1 MTEWLTFISTLIL
14 AGITL
19 WYVLLTNKIVK
30 IQQEMLK
37 VSNTPEIQILI
48 FIKNLQMSMFMSV
61 FLSIRHE
68 NAR

>member
-1 MTEWLTFISTLIL
+1 MVEWLALFSTLIL

-19 WYVLLTNKIVK
+19 VYVLLTNKIVK
-30 IQQEMLK
+30 IQQGMLK
-37 VSNTPEIQILI
+37 VSNTPEIQMLI

-61 FLSIRHE
+61 FLSICHE

>member
-1 MTEWLTFISTLIL
+1 MEWLTFISTLIL

-37 VSNTPEIQILI
+37 VSNTPEIQMLI
-48 FIKNLQMSMFMSV
+48 FIKNLQMSMFMSI
-61 FLSIRHE
+61 FLYIRHE

>member
-1 MTEWLTFISTLIL
+1 MEWLTFISTLIL

-30 IQQEMLK
+30 IQQGMLK
-37 VSNTPEIQILI
+37 VSNTPEIQMLI
-48 FIKNLQMSMFMSV
+48 FIKNLQMSMFMSI
-61 FLSIRHE
+61 FLSICHE

>member
-37 VSNTPEIQILI
+37 VSNTPEIQMLI
-48 FIKNLQMSMFMSV
+48 FIKNLQMSMFMSI
-61 FLSIRHE
+61 FLSIRH
-68 NAR
+68 

>member
-1 MTEWLTFISTLIL
+1 MVEWLALFSTLIL

-19 WYVLLTNKIVK
+19 VYVLLTNKIVK

-37 VSNTPEIQILI
+37 VSNTPEIQMLI

-61 FLSIRHE
+61 FLSICHE

>member
-37 VSNTPEIQILI
+37 VSNTPEIQMLI
-48 FIKNLQMSMFMSV
+48 FIKNLQMSMFMSI
-61 FLSIRHE
+61 FLCIRHE
-68 NAR
+68 NAC

>member
-1 MTEWLTFISTLIL
+1 MVEWLALFSTLIL

-19 WYVLLTNKIVK
+19 VYVLLTNKIVK
-30 IQQEMLK
+30 IQQGMLK
-37 VSNTPEIQILI
+37 VSNTPEIQMLI